1 MKEKKKRRKLIWI
14 SVIVVVLLAFG
25 GLVLKMGGRMGD
37 VYADAQ
43 LMADGRTK
51 INACVVSSIGYVR
64 TMEMRVEGEDVY
76 LDFYRTFGI
85 NQPLGA
91 RNEYI
96 VNIPRDVQ
104 RIYVWLYGEYR
115 VLHERSAD
123 GGWERVQ

>member
-1 MKEKKKRRKLIWI
+1 MKEKKKRRNLVWI
-14 SVIVVVLLAFG
+14 SVIIVILLGFG
-25 GLVLKMGGRMGD
+25 GFVLNMGGRMGD
-37 VYADAQ
+37 VFADAQ

-76 LDFYRTFGI
+76 LDFYRTFGL

-96 VNIPRDVQ
+96 VNIPHDVQ
-104 RIYVWLYGEYR
+104 RICVCQYGEYR